1 MKNAN
6 ALTTLDLPDALA
18 PNKVQHLF
26 KEIAESS
33 PMPNVA
39 SPISAFL
46 SLKAVATDLITLKL
60 IRIFQFTSI
69 LSIFVNDIQKH

>member
-1 MKNAN
+1 MRI
-6 ALTTLDLPDALA
+6 LLLDNIGLA
-18 PNKVQHLF
+18 GCIGPEQGAAPVQGN
-26 KEIAESS
+26 SRTS

-69 LSIFVNDIQKH
+69 LSIFVQPCR

>member
-1 MKNAN
+1 MRI
-6 ALTTLDLPDALA
+6 LLLDNIGLA
-18 PNKVQHLF
+18 GCIDPNKVQHLF

-46 SLKAVATDLITLKL
+46 SLKAVATIEMVTLSLKD
-60 IRIFQFTSI
+60 RKFANENSKSI
-69 LSIFVNDIQKH
+69 AKQLYL